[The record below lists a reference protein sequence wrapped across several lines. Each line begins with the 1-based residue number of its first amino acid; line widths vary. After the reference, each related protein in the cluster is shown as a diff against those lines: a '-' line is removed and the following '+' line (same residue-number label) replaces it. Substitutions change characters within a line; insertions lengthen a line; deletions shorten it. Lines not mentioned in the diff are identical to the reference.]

1 MPIRKA
7 AKTSTAP
14 AVSRVVKVSDI
25 KIPEDYSLEKTGI
38 TQSLL
43 SNWGCRQKFLF
54 KLNRWTPNERN
65 KHVEF
70 GNMVHHVLDLAYSAK
85 RIPSEKDIDEWIDQ
99 YITAWEGRNMGADI
113 QEMER
118 HAAVTVCLMAEYL
131 KHYLADF
138 TEKKF
143 TGVEILFAVYW
154 KGFLLRGK
162 KDGRYLTK
170 AAKKWIMEHKTR
182 SDIDEISISELL
194 AFDLQNLFYI
204 TAEEAES
211 PETPVYGVL
220 YNVFRNPQHKIK
232 SGETLPQYVGR
243 IRDDAKKRPGHFF
256 VRFEAAYNKSDKAIF
271 AKQLEAKL
279 NEIQSFIRGDLACYR
294 NEAMCKVGF
303 IKCEYLKAC
312 SSGTMIGYRQKHHLF
327 EELDEL

>member
-1 MPIRKA
+1 MPVRKA
-7 AKTSTAP
+7 AVAP
-14 AVSRVVKVSDI
+14 APAPSKVVRVKDI
-25 KIPEDYSLEKTGI
+25 EIPPDYSLEVTGI

-54 KLNRWTPNERN
+54 KINRWTPNERN
-65 KHVEF
+65 KNVEF

-85 RIPSEKDIDEWIDQ
+85 RMPSEKGIDKWVDQ
-99 YITAWEGRNMGADI
+99 YVAQWEARNMGAGTQDI
-113 QEMER
+113 ER

-143 TGVEILFAVYW
+143 TGVEALFSVRW

-182 SDIDEISISELL
+182 SDIDESSISELL

-204 TAEEAES
+204 TAEEAED
-211 PETPVYGVL
+211 PFNPVHGVL
-220 YNVFRNPQHKIK
+220 YNVFRNPQHKLKAGESLK
-232 SGETLPQYVGR
+232 SYAAR
-243 IRDDAKKRPGHFF
+243 IRSDAKKRPAHFF
-256 VRFEAAYNKSDKAIF
+256 VRFEAAYTKADKESF
-271 AKQLEAKL
+271 ARQLEAKL
-279 NEIQSFIRGDLACYR
+279 IEIRGFLRGDLACYR

-312 SSGTMIGYRQKHHLF
+312 SSGTMAGYRQKHHLF